1 MLKGILI
8 LIVLCTSMKLIYQG
22 IIRKANGPYS
32 KEVELLW
39 TGETCGSFG
48 KVLVFAIPI
57 ILMAIINAI
66 F

>member
-8 LIVLCTSMKLIYQG
+8 LIVLGTSMKLIYLG
-22 IIRKANGPYS
+22 VIRKATGPYS

-39 TGETCGSFG
+39 TGETCGNFG

-57 ILMAIINAI
+57 ILIAIINAI